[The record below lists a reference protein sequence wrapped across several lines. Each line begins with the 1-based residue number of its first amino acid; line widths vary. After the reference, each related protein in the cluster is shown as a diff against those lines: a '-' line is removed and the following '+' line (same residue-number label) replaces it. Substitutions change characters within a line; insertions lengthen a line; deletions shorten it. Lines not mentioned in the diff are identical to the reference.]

1 MGAGTSVPSSEGIRK
16 QTRSASDL
24 TKLILNWML
33 EKSNLADLYALAAP
47 SECRKYIVATAES
60 LPKLFKEIKL
70 LPRKDSSG
78 KIFFQQIADF
88 RQIPVE
94 IMESQRTLC
103 LELSF
108 FFIRILQ
115 IFAALTLSVIDSEM
129 PSSDY
134 LLEQDETKVA
144 KRPLRYDE
152 FYQIPGFTQ
161 RAQRGGALRG
171 GALRVGQP
179 GYIRDEN
186 YSILNR
192 YLTRDYSNNFELT
205 VNERSTGI
213 YINGDT
219 LIPRLEPVLTYES
232 RDENDKRV
240 KIRARLRIERQRGQ
254 STETYR
260 VTLSPITKNGEPA
273 RSYSENQITRELGR
287 IGPVLFKSIL
297 GDDPAYNN
305 QTIPK
310 FILNEFKRLL
320 GKRVDASEVEGKRK
334 MRKFTEIPYGE
345 IPPPLQLKKLWDG
358 LTQNPPV
365 KAYCVSRA
373 LQLLNPNAIYG
384 DLSQEARTSIC
395 DMKFA
400 TKMRGSIPT
409 QGKSILDAKGL
420 MALNLLFFDF
430 LQKTMPSM
438 AEDTKKK
445 YAPFL
450 DDLRAVYEE
459 QTSIQKSELVDIEK
473 AGADIQDKVPTAF
486 CGDAKG
492 VLLTKEKSVIKGLR
506 TYVSTLLTRQMTH
519 TAAVTK
525 LLGKLFVI
533 SDDVPSLHPLVQE
546 RGMVRVEELA
556 TEARELLSSYYQDCE
571 IVYRQGVVFAAEN
584 KAAFK
589 VDGVPSP
596 IV

>member
-1 MGAGTSVPSSEGIRK
+1 
-16 QTRSASDL
+16 
-24 TKLILNWML
+24 
-33 EKSNLADLYALAAP
+33 
-47 SECRKYIVATAES
+47 
-60 LPKLFKEIKL
+60 
-70 LPRKDSSG
+70 
-78 KIFFQQIADF
+78 
-88 RQIPVE
+88 
-94 IMESQRTLC
+94 
-103 LELSF
+103 
-108 FFIRILQ
+108 
-115 IFAALTLSVIDSEM
+115 
-129 PSSDY
+129 
-134 LLEQDETKVA
+134 
-144 KRPLRYDE
+144 
-152 FYQIPGFTQ
+152 
-161 RAQRGGALRG
+161 
-171 GALRVGQP
+171 
-179 GYIRDEN
+179 
-186 YSILNR
+186 
-192 YLTRDYSNNFELT
+192 
-205 VNERSTGI
+205 
-213 YINGDT
+213 
-219 LIPRLEPVLTYES
+219 
-232 RDENDKRV
+232 
-240 KIRARLRIERQRGQ
+240 
-254 STETYR
+254 
-260 VTLSPITKNGEPA
+260 
-273 RSYSENQITRELGR
+273 
-287 IGPVLFKSIL
+287 
-297 GDDPAYNN
+297 
-305 QTIPK
+305 
-310 FILNEFKRLL
+310 
-320 GKRVDASEVEGKRK
+320 